1 MLYRKHYLIACLLGT
16 MLHAYSQ
23 NFTFDPGK
31 TIAGKPYF
39 ADPGISPD
47 GLTIAFSS
55 GGDIWTVP
63 SSGGDARLLIAHPA
77 FESRPLYSPDGKW
90 LAFNSNRTGN
100 GDIYMLNLTT
110 SELKRLT
117 FDDGNEDVSGWSPD
131 SKYVYFSTASHDI
144 NAMRDVYRVRVDGG
158 TPMPVSH
165 SRYMTEF
172 WAAPAPDGRAVA
184 FNARGVASGQWWRN
198 GHSHLD
204 ESEIWLWNPG
214 TGEGSFE
221 KLTEGGAKDIW
232 PMWSKDGGTLYFV
245 SDRTGTEN
253 LWSMSLHGK
262 AKQLTSFSKGRVLWP
277 SISVNGQ
284 TIVFER
290 DFSIWKYDIS
300 SGKTSEVNIKRMG
313 QPSPGLPSA
322 GEGGRRGGGETMRGM
337 KLSPD
342 GKKIAFVDHGEVF
355 VGAAT
360 GGEAIRVT
368 FTGAVESQLIWAPN
382 SSAISYVS
390 DRDETSHIYEYNFL
404 TGKEGRLTSADK
416 DDWTPV
422 YSPDGKNLVFVRD
435 NRELILLDRAT
446 GKETIL
452 TKAYIGRAPNGGTV
466 IRYSPDGKWIVF
478 GATGPKG
485 FRNVYAIQAG
495 GGEARPVSFLA
506 NSNGGDI
513 SWGDDGKYILFT
525 TGQRT
530 ESRNVARVDLVARK
544 PEFNEDKLQRLFI
557 EQNTSPSTPVNL
569 SEPIYNRP
577 ALTTTAIPGEPAPAT
592 PTSAPAGDSSRGR
605 TGNRRATP
613 RTEIDFK
620 GIHERLSILALGGA
634 DVGDVIINKEGVVV
648 MSASIGGQTN
658 LYIYSSGEG
667 GRAGGGRGEAGAAA
681 GSPLRPLTTTP
692 GMKTDIQF
700 SPDGREVFY
709 LSQSGIES
717 VSLDTKAVRPVTIR
731 ADVQPNFDKEKIEAF
746 RQAWTAQKRGYADAD
761 MNGVDW
767 NAVYKEFQPIVAG
780 VASTDE
786 LRRVLSLMV
795 GELNSSHSGVS
806 GPGAFVPAVTGRL
819 GLYFDR
825 AEYEDHG
832 KLRITEVIESGP
844 TDLSGLVHVGDYLS
858 AIDGRSLTIHDNL
871 DELLEE
877 KAGRKVT
884 LTLST
889 ANGTSSIVTVKPVNL
904 ATEKGL
910 LYKQWVRQERE
921 YINKIS
927 NGRLGYVHMNDMSEE
942 SLNQLYLDLD
952 AENQNKE
959 GVVVDVRANNGGF
972 VNPYALDVLTRKS
985 YLTMINRGFPGAPA
999 RAQLGQRSLELPT
1012 ILLTNQHSLSDAE
1025 DFTEGYRAMN
1035 LGKVVGEPT
1044 GGWIIFTGSVSLI
1057 DGSTV
1062 RMPGSK
1068 ILDHEGKV
1076 MEMHPRPV
1084 DIPISNPIGQVSTND
1099 AQADAAVKELLKQID
1114 SAKR

>member
-1 MLYRKHYLIACLLGT
+1 MTKYLKHCLTVTLLGT
-16 MLHAYSQ
+16 MLHAQSQ
-23 NFTFDPGK
+23 NFTFEPGA
-31 TIAGKPYF
+31 TIAGTPYF

-47 GLTIAFSS
+47 GSTIAFSS

-63 SSGGDARLLIAHPA
+63 ASGGDARLLIAHPA

-90 LAFNSNRTGN
+90 MAFNSNRTGN
-100 GDIYMLNLTT
+100 GDIYILNLST

-144 NAMRDVYRVRVDGG
+144 NAMRDIYRVHTDGG
-158 TPMPVSH
+158 TPMPVTH

-172 WAAPAPDGRAVA
+172 WAAPAPNNTTIA
-184 FNARGVASGQWWRN
+184 FNARGVASSQWWRN

-204 ESEIWLWNPG
+204 ESEIWLWTPN
-214 TGEGSFE
+214 TGDGSFE

-232 PMWSKDGGTLYFV
+232 PMWSKDGATLYFI
-245 SDRTGTEN
+245 SDRSGSEN
-253 LWSMSLHGK
+253 LWSMPLHASGK
-262 AKQLTSFSKGRVLWP
+262 ARQLTSFTKGRALWP
-277 SISVNGQ
+277 TISTNGQ

-290 DFSIWKYDIS
+290 NFSIWKYDIAS
-300 SGKTSEVNIKRMG
+300 NKTSEVKIRRLG
-313 QPSPGLPSA
+313 LPSPGLPPVA
-322 GEGGRRGGGETMRGM
+322 EAGRRGGGMR
-337 KLSPD
+337 LSPD
-342 GKKIAFVDHGEVF
+342 GKKIAFIDHGEIF
-355 VGAAT
+355 VGAST
-360 GGEAIRVT
+360 GGSALRVT
-368 FTGAVESQLIWAPN
+368 FTGAVESQLSWAPN
-382 SSAISYVS
+382 SNAISYVS

-404 TGKEGRLTSADK
+404 TGKETRLTSAAK

-422 YSPDGKNLVFVRD
+422 YSPDGKSLTFVRD
-435 NRELILLDRAT
+435 NKELITLDRAAN
-446 GKETIL
+446 KETIL
-452 TKAYIGRAPNGGTV
+452 AKALVGRAPNGGTV
-466 IRYSPDGKWIVF
+466 IRYSPDGKWIAF

-485 FRNVYAIQAG
+485 FRNVYVIPASG
-495 GGEARPVSFLA
+495 GTAQPVSFLA

-530 ESRNVARVDLVARK
+530 EIRNIARVDLIAKK
-544 PEFNEDKLQRLFI
+544 PEFDEDKLQRLFI
-557 EQNTSPSTPVNL
+557 EQVTSPSTPVNP
-569 SEPIYNRP
+569 SEPTP
-577 ALTTTAIPGEPAPAT
+577 VAAAP
-592 PTSAPAGDSSRGR
+592 SAPDSSRS
-605 TGNRRATP
+605 RRRGTP
-613 RTEIDFK
+613 RTEVDFK
-620 GIHERLSILALGGA
+620 GIHERLSLLALGGA
-634 DVGDVIINKEGVVV
+634 DVGDVIINKEGVIVI
-648 MSASIGGQTN
+648 SASIGGQTN
-658 LYIYSSGEG
+658 LYIYSSPEG
-667 GRAGGGRGEAGAAA
+667 GRGRGAAPGATN
-681 GSPLRPLTTTP
+681 SPLRPLTTTP
-692 GMKTDIQF
+692 GMKADIQF
-700 SPDGREVFY
+700 SPDGKEVFFT
-709 LSQSGIES
+709 SQGGIES
-717 VSLDTKAVRPVTIR
+717 VSLDTKVARPISIR
-731 ADVQPNFDKEKIEAF
+731 ADFQPDFNKEKIEAF
-746 RQAWTAQKRGYADAD
+746 RQAWTAQKRGYADPE

-780 VASTDE
+780 TASTDE

-806 GPGAFVPAVTGRL
+806 GPGAFVPAATGRL
-819 GLYFDR
+819 GLSFDR
-825 AEYEDHG
+825 AEYEEHG
-832 KLRITEVIESGP
+832 KFKITEVIESGP
-844 TDLSGLVHVGDYLS
+844 SDLAGAIHVGDYLT
-858 AIDGRSLTIHDNL
+858 AIDNKPLTSHDNL

-877 KAGRKVT
+877 KVGRKIT
-884 LTLST
+884 LTLSSASGTPTT
-889 ANGTSSIVTVKPVNL
+889 ASRATTSSTATTTTPTITVKPINL

-921 YINKIS
+921 YISKIS

-985 YLTMINRGFPGAPA
+985 YLTMINRGLPGAPA

-1012 ILLTNQHSLSDAE
+1012 ILLTDQHSLSDAE
-1025 DFTEGYRAMN
+1025 DFTEGYRTMG

-1076 MEMHPRPV
+1076 MEMHPRAV
-1084 DIPISNPIGQVSTND
+1084 DIPISNPIGQPAGHD

-1114 SAKR
+1114 ATKK

>member
-1 MLYRKHYLIACLLGT
+1 MRLYRKHYLIAALLGT
-16 MLHAYSQ
+16 MLHTHGHLHAQSQ
-23 NFTFDPGK
+23 NFSFDPEK
-31 TIAGKPYF
+31 NIAGKPYF

-47 GLTIAFSS
+47 GSTIAFSS

-63 SSGGDARLLIAHPA
+63 SSGGEARLLIAHPA
-77 FESRPLYSPDGKW
+77 FETRPLYSPDGKW

-100 GDIYMLNLTT
+100 GDIYLLNLAT

-117 FDDGNEDVSGWSPD
+117 SDDGNEDVSGWSPD

-144 NAMRDVYRVRVDGG
+144 NAMRDVYRVRIDGG

-172 WAAPAPDGRAVA
+172 WAAPAPDGKAVA
-184 FNARGVASGQWWRN
+184 FDARGVASSQWWRN

-214 TGEGSFE
+214 TGDGSFE
-221 KLTEGGAKDIW
+221 RLTEGGAKDLW
-232 PMWSKDGGTLYFV
+232 PMWSKDGGTLYFI
-245 SDRTGTEN
+245 SDRTGAEN
-253 LWSMSLHGK
+253 LWSMPLHGK

-277 SISVNGQ
+277 SISTNGQ

-290 DFSIWKYDIS
+290 NFSIWKYDIS
-300 SGKTSEVNIKRMG
+300 SGKSTEVNIKRMG
-313 QPSPGLPSA
+313 QPSPGLPATA
-322 GEGGRRGGGETMRGM
+322 GGEAGRRGGGM

-342 GKKIAFVDHGEVF
+342 GKKIAFINHGEIF

-360 GGEAIRVT
+360 GGEAMRVT
-368 FTGAVESQLIWAPN
+368 FTGAVESQLTWSPN
-382 SSAISYVS
+382 SNAISYVS
-390 DRDETSHIYEYNFL
+390 DRDETSHVYEYNFL
-404 TGKEGRLTSADK
+404 TNKETRLTSAPK

-422 YSPDGKNLVFVRD
+422 YSPDGKSLTFVRD
-435 NRELILLDRAT
+435 NKELIMLDRAT
-446 GKETIL
+446 GKETIQA
-452 TKAYIGRAPNGGTV
+452 KAYIGRAPNGGTV
-466 IRYSPDGKWIVF
+466 IRYSPDGKWIAF

-485 FRNVYAIQAG
+485 FRNIYVIPST

-530 ESRNVARVDLVARK
+530 EIRNIARVDLTAKK
-544 PEFNEDKLQRLFI
+544 PEFNEDRLQRLFV
-557 EQNTSPSTPVNL
+557 EQNTSPSTPVNP
-569 SEPIYNRP
+569 SEPTPTAP
-577 ALTTTAIPGEPAPAT
+577 APTPADTTTRT
-592 PTSAPAGDSSRGR
+592 R
-605 TGNRRATP
+605 TGGRRGTP

-634 DVGDVIINKEGVVV
+634 DVNDVIVNKEGVVV
-648 MSASIGGQTN
+648 ISASIGGQTN
-658 LYIYSSGEG
+658 LYLYSSPEG
-667 GRAGGGRGEAGAAA
+667 GRGGGRGAAPGGA

-692 GMKTDIQF
+692 GMKSDIQF
-700 SPDGREVFY
+700 GPDGKEVFY
-709 LSQSGIES
+709 MSQGGIES
-717 VSLDTKAVRPVTIR
+717 ISLDTKTVKPVSIR
-731 ADVQPNFDKEKIEAF
+731 SDLQPDFDKEKIEAF
-746 RQAWTAQKRGYADAD
+746 RQAWTAQKRGYADPD

-767 NAVYKEFQPIVAG
+767 NAVFKEFQPIVAG

-786 LRRVLSLMV
+786 LRRVLSMMV

-806 GPGAFVPAVTGRL
+806 GPGAFTPAPTGRL
-819 GLYFDR
+819 GLSFDR

-832 KLRITEVIESGP
+832 KLKVTEVIESGP
-844 TDLSGLVHVGDYLS
+844 ADLSGLIHVGDYLTTVN
-858 AIDGRSLTIHDNL
+858 GTPLTNHDNL
-871 DELLEE
+871 DQVLEE
-877 KAGRKVT
+877 KVGRKIN
-884 LTLST
+884 LTIST
-889 ANGTSSIVTVKPVNL
+889 AAGTTTTVTIKPINL

-921 YINKIS
+921 YIAKIS

-985 YLTMINRGFPGAPA
+985 YLTMINRGLPGAPA

-1025 DFTEGYRAMN
+1025 DFTEGYRTMK
-1035 LGKVVGEPT
+1035 LGTVVGEPT

-1057 DGSTV
+1057 DGSAV

-1084 DIPISNPIGQVSTND
+1084 DIPISNPIGHAPTSD
-1099 AQADAAVKELLKQID
+1099 PQADAAVKELLKQID
-1114 SAKR
+1114 AAKK